1 MAVRTHRALASLQ
14 RTIAEACHEPKLAA
28 SSAEEPEQAWSRRPP
43 PEAWQRNL
51 STIKDNLFEVINPP
65 SALGSGCRGLAHKCG
80 NIAFAWHLQTDKATN
95 LQDVA
100 DSYASHTS
108 DMGVEISMPEFQ
120 IADPDSILPD
130 WLHRRSQSD
139 EGEANADNEG
149 IDSVDLNSDA
159 SRVDGASLTPVEDP
173 DELWPHGSPS

>member
-1 MAVRTHRALASLQ
+1 MASLQ
-14 RTIAEACHEPKLAA
+14 RAIAVTCLEYETLAA
-28 SSAEEPEQAWSRRPP
+28 SSAEEPEQPWSQEPL

-80 NIAFAWHLQTDKATN
+80 NIVFAWHLHTDEATT
-95 LQDVA
+95 LQAVA

-108 DMGVEISMPEFQ
+108 DMGVEISIPEFES
-120 IADPDSILPD
+120 ADPDSLLPD
-130 WLHRRSQSD
+130 WLHRGSHSN
-139 EGEANADNEG
+139 EGEANTDNEG
-149 IDSVDLNSDA
+149 IDSVDLNSDV
-159 SRVDGASLTPVEDP
+159 SRVDGALLTPGEDP